1 MPFDLS
7 KLDTRN
13 LTHLTLVGD
22 NATNIEHIEHYH
34 APGASPQA
42 AGAAA
47 AAAKPFDGAY
57 ALLDTLIAGL
67 QAMGR
72 NEARDLLLPY
82 MAAVQSHKLPAL
94 RCEEFNRRYHTDFS
108 AKLFSKWAGVSTPY
122 CDAELEPYLRLFEE
136 LGERPDA
143 K

>member
-47 AAAKPFDGAY
+47 VAAKPFDGAY
-57 ALLDTLIAGL
+57 ALLDTLIAEL

-82 MAAVQSHKLPAL
+82 VAAVQSHKLPAL

-136 LGERPDA
+136 LEERPDA